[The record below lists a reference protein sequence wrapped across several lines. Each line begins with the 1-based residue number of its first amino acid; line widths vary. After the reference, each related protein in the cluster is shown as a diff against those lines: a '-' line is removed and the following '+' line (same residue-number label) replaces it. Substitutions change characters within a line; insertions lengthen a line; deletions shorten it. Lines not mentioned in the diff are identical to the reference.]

1 MQEQG
6 ELDGEEERLLNFS
19 QPEGETKS
27 GENIFLQTTI
37 ESEFDDEETLAE
49 KVGEGLAKIVNG
61 RFTNKLG
68 DEALKKRLLDRKT
81 VSLNLF
87 GDNLA
92 ISVKEMKELDRLSTR
107 SSLHPDKRTHNGYGN
122 LFQGDDSRVF
132 RGNHH
137 RRPLLDNTSEV
148 CLDGLGPPQAERRPA
163 A

>member
-1 MQEQG
+1 MFRRSIAKFDSDSNRRAQERSKAG
-6 ELDGEEERLLNFS
+6 ACATLNCKAGNNQPISFS
-19 QPEGETKS
+19 NVSRDLSAQARRHEKLR
-27 GENIFLQTTI
+27 NFII
-37 ESEFDDEETLAE
+37 EVTD
-49 KVGEGLAKIVNG
+49 V
-61 RFTNKLG
+61 
-68 DEALKKRLLDRKT
+68 LLD
-81 VSLNLF
+81 LF

-92 ISVKEMKELDRLSTR
+92 ISVKEVKELDRLSTR
-107 SSLHPDKRTHNGYGN
+107 CSLHPDKRTHNGYGN